1 MDVAWNQNNPIFSKL
16 LISCRMELFEKLHR
30 IFTKPFSN
38 FFSTRLPRLVLM
50 KYVFGFIPTPCWN
63 ISTLSSSDSCKVKF
77 FSYQDRWMARPN
89 HLTSEITKLT
99 SRVFF
104 IVGVSEVW
112 RRHSWKFST
121 SWSRSSLEQ
130 HCPWCIQWQV
140 SWTLN
145 GQRRPKHLVPIVY
158 MCVVSHEAELEIFW

>member
-1 MDVAWNQNNPIFSKL
+1 MLHGIKIILYFLSYWLAVVWNYSKNYTEYL
-16 LISCRMELFEKLHR
+16 LSRLAI
-30 IFTKPFSN
+30 